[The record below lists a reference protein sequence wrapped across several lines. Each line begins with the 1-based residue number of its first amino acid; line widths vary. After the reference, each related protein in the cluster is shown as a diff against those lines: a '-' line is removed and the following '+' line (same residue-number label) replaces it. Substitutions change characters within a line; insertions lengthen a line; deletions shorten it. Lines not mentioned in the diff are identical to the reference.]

1 MNFWAVVILGRYD
14 CEELLTES
22 FNCVHPMCKFVR
34 IWEPICLS
42 KRMRVGKDFSLKK
55 GGSNKLTDFNISA
68 A

>member
-1 MNFWAVVILGRYD
+1 MNFWAVVILGRSD

-42 KRMRVGKDFSLKK
+42 KRMRVGKDFSLK
-55 GGSNKLTDFNISA
+55 NK
-68 A
+68 